1 MCTTITKM
9 KCLKEIVTVVEQAEQ
24 DDDCDV
30 CFVLGVDECCLH
42 RTTKLHKFD
51 QAIRDCLPIRRTSM
65 RIACNG
71 VFFKTVF
78 SNISNRWILVNEDV
92 RRDRERFLQAN
103 ST

>member
-30 CFVLGVDECCLH
+30 CFVLGVDECCL
-42 RTTKLHKFD
+42 
-51 QAIRDCLPIRRTSM
+51 PIRRTSI